1 MFGDQTLIIM
11 ASFTELETWKQAR
24 KIRIFISEI
33 VKQFPSEEKFRL
45 TDQIIR
51 CSRSIGNN
59 IAEGHGR
66 FHYQDNTRFCII
78 ARGSLSE
85 TLDHIIIAQDEN
97 LISEDIFNKFQI
109 EYARCLK
116 LLNGYIQFIKK
127 KKNNELE

>member
-1 MFGDQTLIIM
+1 MFENQTLIIM

-24 KIRIFISEI
+24 KIRMFVSEL
-33 VKQFPSEEKFRL
+33 VKKFPTEEKYRL

-66 FHYQDNTRFCII
+66 FHYQDNVRFCII

-85 TLDHIIIAQDEN
+85 TLDHMIIAKDEN
-97 LISEDIFNKFQI
+97 IISLDVLQVFQL
-109 EYARCLK
+109 EYDQCLK
-116 LLNGYIQFIKK
+116 LLNGYIQFIKR
-127 KKNNELE
+127 KKNDELL

>member
-1 MFGDQTLIIM
+1 M

-24 KIRIFISEI
+24 KIRNI
-33 VKQFPSEEKFRL
+33 VSALVKKFPSEEKFRL

-66 FHYQDNTRFCII
+66 FHYQDNIRFCII

-85 TLDHIIIAQDEN
+85 TLDHMIVALDEE
-97 LISEDIFNKFQI
+97 LITEEFLKSFQE
-109 EYARCLK
+109 EYDQCLK
-116 LLNGYIQFIKK
+116 LLNGYIQFIKR
-127 KKNNELE
+127 KKNNELD

>member
-1 MFGDQTLIIM
+1 M

>member
-1 MFGDQTLIIM
+1 M

-24 KIRIFISEI
+24 EIRIFVFETI
-33 VKQFPSEEKFRL
+33 KKFPLEEKFRL

-51 CSRSIGNN
+51 SSRSIGNN

-66 FHYQDNTRFCII
+66 FHYQDNVRFCII

-85 TLDHIIIAQDEN
+85 TLDHFIVARDEN
-97 LISEDIFNKFQI
+97 LISEDIFNSFQLK
-109 EYARCLK
+109 YDRALK

>member
-1 MFGDQTLIIM
+1 M

-24 KIRIFISEI
+24 KIRMI
-33 VKQFPSEEKFRL
+33 VANMVKSFPLEEKFRL
-45 TDQIIR
+45 TDQLIR

-66 FHYQDNTRFCII
+66 FHYQDNIRFCII

-85 TLDHIIIAQDEN
+85 TLDHIIVAKDEN
-97 LISEDIFNKFQI
+97 IISEDIFNSFQP
-109 EYARCLK
+109 EYELCLK
-116 LLNGYIQFIKK
+116 LLNGYIYFIKK

>member
-1 MFGDQTLIIM
+1 M

-24 KIRIFISEI
+24 EIRIFVSDIT
-33 VKQFPSEEKFRL
+33 KKFPAEEKFRL

-66 FHYQDNTRFCII
+66 FHYQDNVRFCII

-85 TLDHIIIAQDEN
+85 TLDHFIVAKDEK
-97 LISEDIFNKFQI
+97 LISEDIFDAFQSK
-109 EYARCLK
+109 YDQALK
-116 LLNGYIQFIKK
+116 LLNGYILFIKR

>member
-1 MFGDQTLIIM
+1 LASKPLIM

-24 KIRIFISEI
+24 KIRIFISDLI
-33 VKQFPSEEKFRL
+33 KKFPSEEKFRL
-45 TDQIIR
+45 TDQIVR

-66 FHYQDNTRFCII
+66 FHYQDNIRFCII

-85 TLDHIIIAQDEN
+85 TLDHMIIAKDEN
-97 LISEDIFNKFQI
+97 MISEEVFNSFQS
-109 EYARCLK
+109 EYDQCLK
-116 LLNGYIQFIKK
+116 LLNGYIQFIKR